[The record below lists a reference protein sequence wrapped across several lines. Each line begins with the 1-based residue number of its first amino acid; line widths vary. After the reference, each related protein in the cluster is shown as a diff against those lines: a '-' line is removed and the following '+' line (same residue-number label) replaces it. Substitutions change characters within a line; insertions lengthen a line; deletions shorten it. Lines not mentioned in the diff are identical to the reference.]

1 MVIFQS
7 YVSLPEGIVHFHG
20 TSIYKWMTKGTPI
33 VGNLHILDIPQ
44 NIGINATQMGSYL
57 ETGMAISWSFEF
69 LGTNAEVSIGAPSN
83 HPLIMGFFIINH
95 PAIGVP
101 P

>member
-57 ETGMAISWSFEF
+57 ETGMAFVVIRV
-69 LGTNAEVSIGAPSN
+69 LGDQCGGFDGSTLKSSIV
-83 HPLIMGFFIINH
+83 MGFFVINH